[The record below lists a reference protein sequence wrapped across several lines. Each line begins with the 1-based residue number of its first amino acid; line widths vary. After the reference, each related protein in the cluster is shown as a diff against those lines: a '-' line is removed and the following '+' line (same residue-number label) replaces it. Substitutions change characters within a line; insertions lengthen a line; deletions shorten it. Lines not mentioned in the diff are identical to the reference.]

1 MCTVSHST
9 VLAKHLEK
17 DSIQEQEGDIIKN
30 YTVYVAFYLF
40 IVSIVGIKR

>member
-1 MCTVSHST
+1 MCTVSHSN

-30 YTVYVAFYLF
+30 YTVYVAFYL
-40 IVSIVGIKR
+40 SLYQL